1 MNRKI
6 TTSDISLALGLSRN
20 TVSKALNGHPSIT
33 VETRKKVVD
42 HAIAMGYKKLKPS
55 AASGTAAE
63 SVGKARSIAYITKS
77 QINHGTGFWMNV
89 LSGVEQM
96 ISQNGYEMKLS
107 FIKNEDIEALE
118 LPALLASDIAGF
130 IVAGSFDKPYTEK
143 LMALPH
149 PKVFINVHPH
159 IPLPG
164 LQADVVFMENEDSIY
179 QITRHLMNHGH
190 TEIGFIGE
198 IQSCRSFMER
208 WFGFQRAHFDANL
221 LIQPSLCI
229 TSQNAESYQNY
240 EGIARSLKALSKLP
254 TAFVCANDKIALH
267 VIKYLYEIG
276 KSVPRDLAVT
286 GFDQIS
292 EAEFLGFTLTTVAL
306 DEYQLGQRATEQLLT
321 RMSKPN
327 RAFETV
333 RLAADVVIGESS
345 SPRQQ

>member
-1 MNRKI
+1 MSRKI

-33 VETRKKVVD
+33 VETRKRVVD
-42 HAIAMGYKKLKPS
+42 HAIAMGYKKLKLS
-55 AASGTAAE
+55 VSGSTAASE
-63 SVGKARSIAYITKS
+63 SAGKARSIAYITKS
-77 QINHGTGFWMNV
+77 QINHGTGFWLNV

-96 ISQNGYEMKLS
+96 ISRNGYEMKLS

-149 PKVFINVHPH
+149 PKVFINIHPDTRLSD
-159 IPLPG
+159 LP
-164 LQADVVFMENEDSIY
+164 ADVVFMENEDSIY
-179 QITRHLMNHGH
+179 QITRHLMNLGH

-198 IQSCRSFMER
+198 IHSCRSFMER
-208 WFGFQRAHFDANL
+208 WFGFQRAHFDADL
-221 LIQPSLCI
+221 PIQPSCCI
-229 TSQNAESYQNY
+229 TVPNAESYQNY
-240 EGIARSLKALSKLP
+240 EGIARSLMDLPKLP

-267 VIKYLYEIG
+267 VIKYLKEIG
-276 KSVPRDLAVT
+276 KAVPRDIAVT

-306 DEYQLGQRATEQLLT
+306 DEYQLGQRATEQLLA
-321 RMSKPN
+321 RMSKPD
-327 RAFETV
+327 RAYETV
-333 RLAADVVIGESS
+333 RLATKVVLGESS
-345 SPRQQ
+345 SAR

>member
-1 MNRKI
+1 
-6 TTSDISLALGLSRN
+6 
-20 TVSKALNGHPSIT
+20 
-33 VETRKKVVD
+33 
-42 HAIAMGYKKLKPS
+42 MGYKKVKLS
-55 AASGTAAE
+55 VGGGTAAAE
-63 SVGKARSIAYITKS
+63 SAGKARSIAYITKS
-77 QINHGTGFWMNV
+77 QINHGTGFWLNV

-96 ISQNGYEMKLS
+96 ISHSGYEMKLS

-149 PKVFINVHPH
+149 PKAFINIHPDTR
-159 IPLPG
+159 LSD
-164 LQADVVFMENEDSIY
+164 LRADVVFMENEDSIY
-179 QITRHLMNHGH
+179 QITRHLMNLGH

-198 IQSCRSFMER
+198 IHSCRSFMER
-208 WFGFQRAHFDANL
+208 WFGFQRAHFDGNL
-221 LIQPSLCI
+221 PIQPSFCI
-229 TSQNAESYQNY
+229 TVPNAESYQNY
-240 EGIARSLKALSKLP
+240 EGIARSMKDLPKLP

-267 VIKYLYEIG
+267 VIKYLKEIG
-276 KSVPRDLAVT
+276 KAVPRDIAVT

-321 RMSKPN
+321 RMSKPD

-333 RLAADVVIGESS
+333 RLATKVVLGESS
-345 SPRQQ
+345 SSR